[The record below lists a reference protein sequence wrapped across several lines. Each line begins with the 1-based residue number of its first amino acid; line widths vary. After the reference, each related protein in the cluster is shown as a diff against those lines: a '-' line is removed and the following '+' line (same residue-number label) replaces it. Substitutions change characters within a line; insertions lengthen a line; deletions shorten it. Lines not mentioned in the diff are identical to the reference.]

1 MTYQGIDTAA
11 RITAVQAKKMREN
24 GISFAGRYL
33 GPESWGKTVTKAEAD
48 ALLAEGVSIL
58 LCYETSAERMRGGTA
73 AGTADGANALRYA
86 RELGVPVG
94 TCIFFACDYDV
105 PDSDLI
111 RCENYITAAQSAMG
125 GVYEAGCYGPE
136 KIVSFLS
143 DRGDCFKFWQCCAWS
158 NQFLPVASV
167 RQYAW
172 QGDARSRAMAKKLGI
187 AAVDLDA
194 GEDLRGLWGPSQSAA
209 QTAPPEG
216 EPRPSQPPSEAVSPE
231 GEPWYDEAMAWA
243 EAQGLI
249 MDGRPNDD
257 VTRAELATVLQR
269 YDAVVDA
276 KIAEAAARLVPE
288 DTKNFSGLL
297 TD

>member
-11 RITAVQAKKMREN
+11 RITAEQARKMREI

-48 ALLAEGVSIL
+48 ALLAGGIFIL

-73 AGTADGANALRYA
+73 AGAADGANALRYA

-194 GEDLRGLWGPSQSAA
+194 GEDLRGLW
-209 QTAPPEG
+209 APPEP
-216 EPRPSQPPSEAVSPE
+216 EPVTH
-231 GEPWYDEAMAWA
+231 WYDDTVRWA
-243 EAQGLI
+243 IKEGIIAGPTI
-249 MDGRPNDD
+249 EDARPEDCA
-257 VTRAELATVLQR
+257 TRAEVMQMFR
-269 YDAVVDA
+269 NFCKRFD
-276 KIAEAAARLVPE
+276 EE
-288 DTKNFSGLL
+288 DKKTAGGLL